1 MRYFAAKIR
10 LASAKVGY
18 FTRRIVGIGRKN
30 AVRNTAARTNNREI
44 RKAWNRVKAIQ
55 VTLDAERKEAKP
67 NKKRIDDLAAERKA
81 LRARITKL
89 EKARDLTL
97 SDRDRARARRQRAR
111 LVRRGWIAKRTVF
124 RARYE
129 RAKAKAQPGFEA
141 WMLNGRPDC
150 GLPTSVKR
158 AIAVAVTQF
167 DQVVTSTNGGVH
179 SPTSWH
185 YSCRAVDIAG
195 PYDGMVGFQ
204 KWLAENRGAG
214 CLEIFGPDSY
224 YYKNGSKYQGA
235 FPAHDDHIHYADD

>member
-1 MRYFAAKIR
+1 MSYFASKIR
-10 LASAKVGY
+10 LATSKIQYA
-18 FTRRIVGIGRKN
+18 TRQILGVGRKN
-30 AVRNTAARTNNREI
+30 ALRSAAARSDRREI

-55 VTLDAERKEAKP
+55 VSLDLERKESKP
-67 NKKRIDDLAAERKA
+67 NQKRIADLEAERKA

-89 EKARDLTL
+89 EKQRDLTL
-97 SDRDRARARRQRAR
+97 NKRELARSRREQKRQ
-111 LVRRGWIAKRTVF
+111 VRRGWIAKRTIY
-124 RARYE
+124 RSRYQ
-129 RAKAKAQPGFEA
+129 RAKAKAQPSFES

-150 GLPTSVKR
+150 GLPRSLKT
-158 AIAVAVTQF
+158 AIAVAVTKY
-167 DQVVTSTNGGVH
+167 DQVVTSTNGGTH

-195 PYDGMVGFQ
+195 PYDGMIGFQ

-235 FPAHDDHIHYADD
+235 FPAHGDHIHYADD